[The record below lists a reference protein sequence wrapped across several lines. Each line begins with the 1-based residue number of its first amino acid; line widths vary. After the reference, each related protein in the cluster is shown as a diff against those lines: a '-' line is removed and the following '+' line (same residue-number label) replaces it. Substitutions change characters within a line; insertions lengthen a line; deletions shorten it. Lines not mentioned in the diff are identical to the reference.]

1 MGDEMAWIRMIPET
15 DADPELR
22 SIYERML
29 DPVSGRV
36 DHILSIHSLHPR
48 GLQGHHS
55 VYSAVMR
62 STRTLRK
69 AEREMIALVVSTINS
84 CHY

>member
-1 MGDEMAWIRMIPET
+1 MAWIRMISDD

-22 SIYERML
+22 SLYERMV
-29 DPVSGRV
+29 DPKSGRV
-36 DHILSIHSLHPR
+36 DHIMTIHSLHPK
-48 GLQGHHS
+48 GLEGHHS
-55 VYSAVMR
+55 VYTAVMR

-69 AEREMIALVVSTINS
+69 AEREMIALVVSIINS

>member
-1 MGDEMAWIRMIPET
+1 MISEDE
-15 DADPELR
+15 ADPELR
-22 SIYERML
+22 SLYERMI
-29 DPVSGRV
+29 DPKSGRV
-36 DHILSIHSLHPR
+36 DHIMTIHSLHPK
-48 GLQGHHS
+48 GLEGHDS

-69 AEREMIALVVSTINS
+69 KEREMIALVVSTINS

>member
-1 MGDEMAWIRMIPET
+1 MAWIRTISED

-22 SIYERML
+22 SLYDGMV
-29 DPVSGRV
+29 DPVSRRV
-36 DHILSIHSLHPR
+36 DYILTIHSLHPQ
-48 GLQGHHS
+48 GLAGHHS
-55 VYSAVMR
+55 VYKAVMT

-69 AEREMIALVVSTINS
+69 AEREMIALVVSSLNK

>member
-1 MGDEMAWIRMIPET
+1 MAWIRMISED
-15 DADPELR
+15 DADPELNAL
-22 SIYERML
+22 YEQMV

-36 DHILSIHSLHPR
+36 DHIMTIHSLHPR
-48 GLQGHHS
+48 GLEGHHS

-69 AEREMIALVVSTINS
+69 SEREMIALVVSGINK

>member
-1 MGDEMAWIRMIPET
+1 MAWIRMIPED

-36 DHILSIHSLHPR
+36 DNILSIHSLHPR
-48 GLQGHHS
+48 GLEGHHS

-69 AEREMIALVVSTINS
+69 AEREMIALVVSRINE

>member
-1 MGDEMAWIRMIPET
+1 MAWINMISED
-15 DADPELR
+15 DADRELR
-22 SIYERML
+22 ALYERMI

-36 DHILSIHSLHPR
+36 DHILTIHSLHPR
-48 GLQGHHS
+48 GLEGHHS

-62 STRTLRK
+62 STRALRK
-69 AEREMIALVVSTINS
+69 AEREMIALVVSTINR